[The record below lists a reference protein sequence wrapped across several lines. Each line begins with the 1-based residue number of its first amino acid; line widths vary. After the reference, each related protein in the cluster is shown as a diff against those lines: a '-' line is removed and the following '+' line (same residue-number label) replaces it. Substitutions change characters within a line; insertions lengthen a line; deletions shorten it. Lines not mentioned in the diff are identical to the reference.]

1 MSPGSQPSFRV
12 QEVNRGMARPL
23 RVLIVEDSPDDAE
36 LMLIELRRG
45 GFDPSWQRVESA
57 AALRDALAHEPW
69 EVILWDYTLPGFDA
83 MAALALLT
91 QTAEDLPF
99 LVVSGT
105 IGEEQAVQLMKA
117 GADDYLL
124 KGNLARL
131 ASAVDRTLREA
142 AERRAR
148 RVAEIERDRLLGQLR
163 LQIERLPLAYIL
175 FDADYRVLDW
185 NPAAEKVFG
194 YTKEEMV
201 GQVALNVIVP
211 LPVRDQLQDIL
222 RRIRAGDM
230 DARSVNENVT
240 KDGRIITCEW
250 FNTPLMDPDG
260 RFVGVISLAQDITER
275 MRAEEALRE
284 SEERF
289 RGTFDNAAVGIAHED
304 ADGRFLRV
312 NETYC
317 GIVGYTREELLGRTF
332 QDITYPEDLA
342 AELEQFTRLMRGELS
357 SYSLEKRYIRK
368 DGSIVWIDMSSSLQ
382 RDAAGGHAYAIAI
395 LQDISDR
402 KRLESELRHAKE
414 AAEAANRAK
423 DEFLANV
430 SHEIR
435 TPFGAILGMTDL
447 VLDTPLTDDQR
458 QCLTTARSAAD
469 SLLGLVEDL
478 LDFEKIEAGKLELA
492 PAEFSL
498 RATLSDTVRTLTVR
512 AQSKGLELVYHVQPD
527 VPDALVGDAVRL
539 RQVVLNL
546 VSNAIKF
553 TEQGEVVVRVE
564 VASDPAPG
572 GEAVLRFVVTDTG
585 IGIPPDDLDRIFRAF
600 EQVDSSTTRRH
611 GGTGLGLTIAA
622 RLVGLMGGE
631 IGVES
636 EPGRS
641 STFSFTARFGRQSHP
656 SEPDDARP
664 SVAIREAAPA
674 TGVPPLRI
682 LVAED
687 SEFNVRHL
695 ERLLTRRGHHVRL
708 ASNGREALNLVRELA
723 FDLLLLDLHMPELDG
738 FQVVRAIRERER
750 AAGGHLPVIALTAS
764 ARKVDQRQLPRGRH
778 GRLPLEAGPGRG
790 ALREHRPLGHG
801 PRRIPAALAR

>member
-1 MSPGSQPSFRV
+1 MSPGGQPSFRV
-12 QEVNRGMARPL
+12 QEVNRGMARSL

-91 QTAEDLPF
+91 QTAKDLPF

-105 IGEEQAVQLMKA
+105 IGEEQAAQLMKA

-211 LPVRDQLQDIL
+211 LPIRDQLQDIL

-230 DARSVNENVT
+230 DARSVNENRT

-289 RGTFDNAAVGIAHED
+289 RGTFENAAVGIAHED

-317 GIVGYTREELLGRTF
+317 GIVGYTREELLARTF
-332 QDITYPEDLA
+332 HDITYPEDLA

-357 SYSLEKRYIRK
+357 RYSLEKRYIRK

-402 KRLESELRHAKE
+402 KRLESELRNAKE

-492 PAEFSL
+492 PVEFSL

-527 VPDALVGDAVRL
+527 VPDAMVGDAVRL

-546 VSNAIKF
+546 VNNAIKF

-564 VASDPAPG
+564 VASDPALE

-585 IGIPPDDLDRIFRAF
+585 IGIAPDDGDRIFRAF

-611 GGTGLGLTIAA
+611 GGSGLGLTIAA
-622 RLVGLMGGE
+622 RLVDLMGGE

-636 EPGRS
+636 EPGRG
-641 STFSFTARFGRQSHP
+641 STFFFTARFGRQSYP
-656 SEPDDARP
+656 SEPVDARP
-664 SVAIREAAPA
+664 SVAISEAAPA
-674 TGVPPLRI
+674 TGVPPLHI

-723 FDLLLLDLHMPELDG
+723 FDLLILDLHMPELDG
-738 FQVVRAIRERER
+738 FQVVLSIRERER

-764 ARKVDQRQLPRGRH
+764 ARKEDHDNCLAAGMDDYLSKPVRAAELFASID
-778 GRLPLEAGPGRG
+778 RLAPAPGG
-790 ALREHRPLGHG
+790 SRP
-801 PRRIPAALAR
+801 P

>member
-1 MSPGSQPSFRV
+1 MSDTGIGIPPDKQETIFRAFEQEDTSTTRKYGGTGLGLTIAARLVALMGGTIAVGSEPGRGSTFTFTARFGKQPHAGAHHLPSTAAAV
-12 QEVNRGMARPL
+12 L
-23 RVLIVEDSPDDAE
+23 RHLPVLIVDDNATNRHILE
-36 LMLIELRRG
+36 EWLRQ
-45 GFDPSWQRVESA
+45 WQMQATAVGDA
-57 AALRDALAHEPW
+57 ARRHGRP
-69 EVILWDYTLPGFDA
+69 
-83 MAALALLT
+83 
-91 QTAEDLPF
+91 
-99 LVVSGT
+99 
-105 IGEEQAVQLMKA
+105 
-117 GADDYLL
+117 
-124 KGNLARL
+124 LAR
-131 ASAVDRTLREA
+131 S
-142 AERRAR
+142 
-148 RVAEIERDRLLGQLR
+148 
-163 LQIERLPLAYIL
+163 
-175 FDADYRVLDW
+175 
-185 NPAAEKVFG
+185 PAAEPYAAG
-194 YTKEEMV
+194 APRCPHARH
-201 GQVALNVIVP
+201 GRPDARRP
-211 LPVRDQLQDIL
+211 DSRARPVRHPHHLADLGRPPRRPGPSREPAHRCPPPQADPPGRTARNDLPGDEPGRTIRPDGRTDR
-222 RRIRAGDM
+222 RRIRS
-230 DARSVNENVT
+230 R
-240 KDGRIITCEW
+240 
-250 FNTPLMDPDG
+250 
-260 RFVGVISLAQDITER
+260 
-275 MRAEEALRE
+275 
-284 SEERF
+284 
-289 RGTFDNAAVGIAHED
+289 RGTAARPG
-304 ADGRFLRV
+304 GRRQRIQHAAPRAAFLRV

-317 GIVGYTREELLGRTF
+317 EIVGYTGEELLTRTF
-332 QDITYPEDLA
+332 QDITYPEDLV
-342 AELEQFTRLMRGELS
+342 AELEQFTRLMRGGLS
-357 SYSLEKRYIRK
+357 RYSLEKRYIRK
-368 DGSIVWIDMSSSLQ
+368 DGSIVWIAMSSSLQ
-382 RDAAGGHAYAIAI
+382 RDAAGGPAYVIAI

-402 KRLESELRHAKE
+402 KRLESELRYAKE

-553 TEQGEVVVRVE
+553 TEQGEVVVHVE

-600 EQVDSSTTRRH
+600 EQVDSSTTRKH

-636 EPGRS
+636 ERGRS
-641 STFSFTARFGRQSHP
+641 STFSFTARFGRQSQP

-664 SVAIREAAPA
+664 SVAIREPAPA
-674 TGVPPLRI
+674 TSVPPLRI

-695 ERLLTRRGHHVRL
+695 ERLLTRRGHHVWL
-708 ASNGREALNLVRELA
+708 ASNGREALNLVSELA

-764 ARKVDQRQLPRGRH
+764 ARKVDHENCLAAGMDDYLSKPVRAAELFASID
-778 GRLPLEAGPGRG
+778 RLATAPGG
-790 ALREHRPLGHG
+790 SRP
-801 PRRIPAALAR
+801 P

>member
-1 MSPGSQPSFRV
+1 
-12 QEVNRGMARPL
+12 MARPL
-23 RVLIVEDSPDDAE
+23 RVLILEDSPDDAE

-45 GFDPSWQRVESA
+45 GFDPSWRRVETA
-57 AALRDALAHEPW
+57 EAMRDALAHGPW
-69 EVILWDYTLPGFDA
+69 EVALWDYSLPAFDA
-83 MAALALLT
+83 VAALALLT
-91 QTAEDLPF
+91 QTAKDLPF

-105 IGEEQAVQLMKA
+105 IGEEQAAHLMKA

-124 KGNLARL
+124 KGNLVRL
-131 ASAVDRTLREA
+131 APAVERTLQEA
-142 AERRAR
+142 ADRRAR
-148 RVAEIERDRLLGQLR
+148 RAAEIERDRLLGQLR

-175 FDADYRVLDW
+175 FDADNRVLDW
-185 NPAAEKVFG
+185 NPAAENVFG
-194 YTKEEMV
+194 FTQEEML
-201 GQVALNVIVP
+201 GRVALDVVVP
-211 LPVRDQLQDIL
+211 LPVGDHLQDIL
-222 RRIRAGDM
+222 RRLRAGDM
-230 DARSVNENVT
+230 DARSVNNNQT

-250 FNTPLMDPDG
+250 FNTPLVDQDG
-260 RFVGVISLAQDITER
+260 QYVGVISLAQDITER

-284 SEERF
+284 SEGRF
-289 RGTFDNAAVGIAHED
+289 RGTFENAAVGIAHND

-312 NETYC
+312 NETFC
-317 GIVGYTREELLGRTF
+317 ANVGYSRDELLARTF
-332 QDITYPEDLA
+332 QDITYPGDLM
-342 AELEQFTRLMRGELS
+342 AELEKFIRLMSGQLS
-357 SYSLEKRYIRK
+357 RYSLEKRYIRK
-368 DGSIVWIDMSSSLQ
+368 DGSIVWIDVTSSLQ
-382 RDAAGGHAYAIAI
+382 RDAAGGPAYAIAV

-458 QCLTTARSAAD
+458 QCLETARSAAD

-478 LDFEKIEAGKLELA
+478 LDFEKIEAGKLELD
-492 PAEFSL
+492 PADFSL
-498 RATLSDTVRTLTVR
+498 RATLSETVRTLTVR
-512 AQSKGLELVYHVQPD
+512 AQSKGLELIYHVHTD
-527 VPDALVGDAVRL
+527 VPDDLVGDAVRL

-564 VASDPAPG
+564 VAGDPALE
-572 GEAVLRFVVTDTG
+572 GEADLRFVVTDTG
-585 IGIPPDDLDRIFRAF
+585 IGIPPDGQERIFRAF
-600 EQVDSSTTRRH
+600 EQVDSSTTRTH

-636 EPGRS
+636 DSGRG
-641 STFSFTARFGRQSHP
+641 STFSFTARFGRQSP
-656 SEPDDARP
+656 GSEQVDTRP
-664 SVAIREAAPA
+664 SVAIHAAAPA

-695 ERLLTRRGHHVRL
+695 ERLLARRGHDVRL
-708 ASNGREALNLVRELA
+708 ASNGREALKLVGEVA
-723 FDLLLLDLHMPELDG
+723 FDLLLLDIHMPELDG
-738 FQVVRAIRERER
+738 FQVVRAIREQER
-750 AAGGHLPVIALTAS
+750 TAGGHLPVIALTAS
-764 ARKVDQRQLPRGRH
+764 ARKEDHDNCLAAGMDDYLSKPVRAAELFASID
-778 GRLPLEAGPGRG
+778 RLGTAPGG
-790 ALREHRPLGHG
+790 SQP
-801 PRRIPAALAR
+801 P

>member
-91 QTAEDLPF
+91 QTAKDLPF

-289 RGTFDNAAVGIAHED
+289 RGTFENAAVGIAHKD

-317 GIVGYTREELLGRTF
+317 GIVGYTREELLARTF
-332 QDITYPEDLA
+332 QDITYPEDLV

-357 SYSLEKRYIRK
+357 RYSLEKRYIRK

-382 RDAAGGHAYAIAI
+382 RDAAGGPAYAIAI

-402 KRLESELRHAKE
+402 KRLESELRQAKE

-435 TPFGAILGMTDL
+435 TPFGAILGMTEL

-458 QCLTTARSAAD
+458 QCLETAKSAAD
-469 SLLGLVEDL
+469 SLLGLVDDL

-498 RATLSDTVRTLTVR
+498 RATLGDTVRTLAVR
-512 AQSKGLELVYHVQPD
+512 ARAKGLELACDVQPD
-527 VPDALVGDAVRL
+527 VPDALVGDAGRL
-539 RQVVLNL
+539 RQVLLNL
-546 VSNAIKF
+546 IGNAIKF
-553 TEQGEVVVRVE
+553 TEQGEVAVRVE
-564 VASDPAPG
+564 VADGPAPE
-572 GEAVLRFVVTDTG
+572 GEAVLRFAVTDTG
-585 IGIPPDDLDRIFRAF
+585 IGIPPDERERIFRAF
-600 EQVDSSTTRRH
+600 EQADSSTTRRY

-636 EPGRS
+636 EPGRG

-656 SEPDDARP
+656 SEPVDARP
-664 SVAIREAAPA
+664 SDAISEAAPA
-674 TGVPPLRI
+674 TGVRTAAHPGGRGQRVQLAAPGAAADPAGHAVR
-682 LVAED
+682 VATD
-687 SEFNVRHL
+687 
-695 ERLLTRRGHHVRL
+695 
-708 ASNGREALNLVRELA
+708 GREALDLAVEEA
-723 FDLLLLDLHMPELDG
+723 FDLLLLDVHMPELDG

-750 AAGGHLPVIALTAS
+750 ATGGHLPVIALTAS
-764 ARKVDQRQLPRGRH
+764 ARKEDRDQLPRGRH

-790 ALREHRPLGHG
+790 AVREHRPLGHG

>member
-1 MSPGSQPSFRV
+1 
-12 QEVNRGMARPL
+12 MARPL

-250 FNTPLMDPDG
+250 FNTPLMDSDG

-289 RGTFDNAAVGIAHED
+289 RGTFENAAVGIAHKD

-317 GIVGYTREELLGRTF
+317 GIVGYTREELL
-332 QDITYPEDLA
+332 
-342 AELEQFTRLMRGELS
+342 
-357 SYSLEKRYIRK
+357 
-368 DGSIVWIDMSSSLQ
+368 
-382 RDAAGGHAYAIAI
+382 
-395 LQDISDR
+395 
-402 KRLESELRHAKE
+402 
-414 AAEAANRAK
+414 
-423 DEFLANV
+423 
-430 SHEIR
+430 
-435 TPFGAILGMTDL
+435 
-447 VLDTPLTDDQR
+447 
-458 QCLTTARSAAD
+458 AAD
-469 SLLGLVEDL
+469 LPGHHLPRGTGGRARAIHPAHEGRAIPILAGEALHPQGRFDR
-478 LDFEKIEAGKLELA
+478 LDRHEQLA
-492 PAEFSL
+492 PA
-498 RATLSDTVRTLTVR
+498 RRGGR
-512 AQSKGLELVYHVQPD
+512 P
-527 VPDALVGDAVRL
+527 RL
-539 RQVVLNL
+539 RHRDPPGHLRPQAVGVGTAVCQGGGGGCEPGQGRVPGQRQPRDPHALRGHPRHDRSGPRHAADGRPAAMLDDGQV
-546 VSNAIKF
+546 
-553 TEQGEVVVRVE
+553 
-564 VASDPAPG
+564 G
-572 GEAVLRFVVTDTG
+572 GRQ
-585 IGIPPDDLDRIFRAF
+585 PPRP
-600 EQVDSSTTRRH
+600 RR
-611 GGTGLGLTIAA
+611 GPA
-622 RLVGLMGGE
+622 RLRE
-631 IGVES
+631 D
-636 EPGRS
+636 R
-641 STFSFTARFGRQSHP
+641 GRQ
-656 SEPDDARP
+656 
-664 SVAIREAAPA
+664 
-674 TGVPPLRI
+674 
-682 LVAED
+682 
-687 SEFNVRHL
+687 
-695 ERLLTRRGHHVRL
+695 
-708 ASNGREALNLVRELA
+708 
-723 FDLLLLDLHMPELDG
+723 
-738 FQVVRAIRERER
+738 
-750 AAGGHLPVIALTAS
+750 AG
-764 ARKVDQRQLPRGRH
+764 
-778 GRLPLEAGPGRG
+778 AGPGRVLAPGDAQRHCEDPDRAGPVQG
-790 ALREHRPLGHG
+790 AGARLPCATGCA
-801 PRRIPAALAR
+801 RRIGRRRRPAETGGAQPGQQCHQVHRAGRGGGARGSRQRPRASRGRPSSASW

>member
-91 QTAEDLPF
+91 QTAKDLPF

-260 RFVGVISLAQDITER
+260 RLVGVISLAQDITER

-317 GIVGYTREELLGRTF
+317 GIVGYTREELLARTF

-458 QCLTTARSAAD
+458 QCLTTAKSAAD

-585 IGIPPDDLDRIFRAF
+585 IGIPPDDRDRIFRAF

-656 SEPDDARP
+656 SEPVDARP
-664 SVAIREAAPA
+664 SVAIPRRRRPPA
-674 TGVPPLRI
+674 CHPCSI

-764 ARKVDQRQLPRGRH
+764 ARKVDHDNCLAAGMDDYLSKPVRAAELFASID
-778 GRLPLEAGPGRG
+778 RLATAPGG
-790 ALREHRPLGHG
+790 SRP
-801 PRRIPAALAR
+801 P